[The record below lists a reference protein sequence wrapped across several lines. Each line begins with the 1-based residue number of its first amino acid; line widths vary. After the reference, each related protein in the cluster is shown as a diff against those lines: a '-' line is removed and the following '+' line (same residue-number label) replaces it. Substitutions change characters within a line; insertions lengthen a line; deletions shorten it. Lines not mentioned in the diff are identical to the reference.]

1 MRVYFDFMRTST
13 LRGTL
18 AASFQIASRSSIGS
32 FGNQVNESKVDAVKE
47 GVSDINE
54 AEVSTRDEAFEED
67 VGFDI
72 EGAPN
77 TRAIVDD
84 DGLSGRDEVEVCNEG
99 EVSEVAMMRNS
110 YVEHLAALQ
119 RSCRPMETGSAA
131 ETGGSLLRCNCFVTG
146 DRRPRRHTDQFR
158 ASRH

>member
-1 MRVYFDFMRTST
+1 MRTST

-18 AASFQIASRSSIGS
+18 AASFQIASRSSIGTL
-32 FGNQVNESKVDAVKE
+32 GNQVNESKVAAVEE
-47 GVSDINE
+47 GVCGSNE
-54 AEVSTRDEAFEED
+54 AEVSTRDEVFEED
-67 VGFDI
+67 IGLDI
-72 EGAPN
+72 EGAPD

-131 ETGGSLLRCNCFVTG
+131 ETGESFWRCNCFVSG
-146 DRRPRRHTDQFR
+146 DRRPRKRTDQFC